1 MIFSELAKG
10 ATLAL
15 DTAVLIYFLEKHPD
29 FFPISKELFQKIE
42 CGDHPAVMATLVFAE
57 LLVPAWRSGESRR
70 ATQVLQAL
78 NSFPHLRIMP
88 LSADIANQS
97 ARLRA
102 RYNLRTPDAIHLATA
117 LAANAD
123 VFITNDRD
131 LIRVESELPIVMI
144 G

>member
-1 MIFSELAKG
+1 
-10 ATLAL
+10 
-15 DTAVLIYFLEKHPD
+15 
-29 FFPISKELFQKIE
+29 
-42 CGDHPAVMATLVFAE
+42 
-57 LLVPAWRSGESRR
+57 
-70 ATQVLQAL
+70 
-78 NSFPHLRIMP
+78 MP